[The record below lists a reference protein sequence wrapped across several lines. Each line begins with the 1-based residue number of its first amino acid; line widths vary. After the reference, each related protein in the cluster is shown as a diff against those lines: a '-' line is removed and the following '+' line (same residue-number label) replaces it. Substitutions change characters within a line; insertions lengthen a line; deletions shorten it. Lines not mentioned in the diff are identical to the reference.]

1 MCMNAFW
8 CSPYNGESYNPTI
21 HSQYLRARYYN
32 VVTANFLTEDSY
44 LGDIREPLTLNRY
57 NYCISSYLN
66 YVDPSGNVPILPVL
80 GPTLPPNPVPS
91 GDTDED
97 IGTKV
102 ITWGLIQM
110 ALSKVRAL
118 DTMDTIKSVGKKVS
132 TFVSGVTGSLVR
144 GTLIKPSEVL

>member
-1 MCMNAFW
+1 M
-8 CSPYNGESYNPTI
+8 
-21 HSQYLRARYYN
+21 
-32 VVTANFLTEDSY
+32 TANFLTEDSY

-80 GPTLPPNPVPS
+80 GPILPPNPVPS